1 MAMTGKSI
9 VVVGEVRAGGDLTLE
24 GRIDGPVWC
33 DGVLTVEASGSVTG
47 DVVAQDITVF
57 GRASGQLIAT
67 EVVDVRPGAVVTSD
81 VIAPGFIL
89 HDGAS
94 FNGRVDAARLDAALS
109 VARFRL
115 KQREKRPRESFPA

>member
-1 MAMTGKSI
+1 MGLFGLTV
-9 VVVGEVRAGGDLTLE
+9 VVVGEVRASGDLTLE
-24 GRIDGPVWC
+24 GRVDGPVWC
-33 DGVLTVEASGSVTG
+33 EGVLTVGASASVAG
-47 DVVAQDITVF
+47 DVVAHDITVF

-81 VIAPGFIL
+81 VVAPGFIL

-94 FNGRVDAARLDAALS
+94 FNGRVDPARLEAALS

-115 KQREKRPRESFPA
+115 KQRDAKAG

>member
-1 MAMTGKSI
+1 MALAGRTL
-9 VVVGEVRAGGDLTLE
+9 VVIGEVRAGEDLAIE
-24 GRIDGPVWC
+24 GRVDGPVWC
-33 DGVLTVEASGSVTG
+33 DGALTVAESASVSG
-47 DVVAQDITVF
+47 DVVAQDITVL

-81 VIAPGFIL
+81 VIAPRFIL
-89 HDGAS
+89 HDGAA

-115 KQREKRPRESFPA
+115 KQRDSKAG

>member
-1 MAMTGKSI
+1 MAMAGRTI
-9 VVVGEVRAGGDLTLE
+9 VVVGEVRADGDLTLD
-24 GRIDGPVWC
+24 GRVDGPVWC
-33 DGVLTVEASGSVTG
+33 DGALTVLASGSVSG
-47 DVVAQDITVF
+47 DVVARDITVF

-67 EVVDVRPGAVVTSD
+67 ETVDIRAGAVVRSD

-94 FNGRVDAARLDAALS
+94 FRGRVDAARLDAALS

-115 KQREKRPRESFPA
+115 RQRDEHAG